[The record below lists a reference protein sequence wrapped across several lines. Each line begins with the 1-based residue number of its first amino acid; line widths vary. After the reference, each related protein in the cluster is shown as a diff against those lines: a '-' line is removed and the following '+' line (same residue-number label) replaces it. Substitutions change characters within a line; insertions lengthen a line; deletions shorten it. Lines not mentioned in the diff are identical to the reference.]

1 MFGLKILS
9 VEQGGK
15 SENSPQQM
23 MKHTWKVNI
32 PDSRVEMR
40 KSLVEM
46 HGRDWIMMMDAA
58 AAPRPN
64 FPSCCS
70 RPPLKT
76 LALFPI
82 ATNLKEE

>member
-1 MFGLKILS
+1 
-9 VEQGGK
+9 
-15 SENSPQQM
+15 

-58 AAPRPN
+58 AAPPPN
-64 FPSCCS
+64 FTSCCS

-76 LALFPI
+76 LELFPI
-82 ATNLKEE
+82 ATNLKEECNSDSSNKPLSRNTTINN